1 MASMIKSTIVRRRL
15 VLALALICL
24 WISSVGTAHHD
35 ANDLANVRAFI
46 VHQSTLHQATPDSG
60 PDYCVACAWEQGLAS
75 GHTPY
80 VVAPVTPEF
89 NLAPSLMV
97 AESPLHVRT
106 ITHSSPRAPPALNG

>member
-1 MASMIKSTIVRRRL
+1 MIKSTIVRRRL

-24 WISSVGTAHHD
+24 WISTVGTSHHD
-35 ANDLANVRAFI
+35 ANDLASVRAFI

-60 PDYCVACAWEQGLAS
+60 PDYCVACAWEQGLAN

-80 VVAPVTPEF
+80 MVAQVAPGF
-89 NLAPSLMV
+89 DRAPSVMAAQSTLQI
-97 AESPLHVRT
+97 RT